1 MFSRLTQE
9 SISTRMKVI
18 NFCLYRICWWKIFN
32 ELNYKENKKTNR
44 NKMKHIFFVMMP
56 LSLLIAIIFNSLGLS
71 LNHKYALASLC
82 YTVLFFVYSV
92 YKLCFRKWTKIKN
105 KEFLNSLK
113 CVNKKT
119 LKELSFNISVVVLL
133 FVCNIC
139 IGDIAIYTL
148 QFYYS
153 NLEIVY
159 NVGSLSFDFSTFTT
173 LFIMLSAAYQLSFC
187 TAIKKNPVW
196 IDSKVKEE
204 EHWGEI
210 KEKF

>member
-1 MFSRLTQE
+1 
-9 SISTRMKVI
+9 MKQTYYI
-18 NFCLYRICWWKIFN
+18 I
-32 ELNYKENKKTNR
+32 TG
-44 NKMKHIFFVMMP
+44 
-56 LSLLIAIIFNSLGLS
+56 LSLLVAIIFNSLGLS

-92 YKLCFRKWTKIKN
+92 YKLCFRKLHLSKIKN

-113 CVNKKT
+113 YVNKKT
-119 LKELSFNISVVVLL
+119 LKELSFNIVIVVLL

-173 LFIMLSAAYQLSFC
+173 LFIMLSFVYQLSSC
-187 TAIKKNPVW
+187 RTIKKTYVW
-196 IDSKVKEE
+196 TEYRIMEE
-204 EHWGEI
+204 EQW
-210 KEKF
+210 KERQKKGFTLLENNEAQENSETTTRGGI

>member
-1 MFSRLTQE
+1 
-9 SISTRMKVI
+9 
-18 NFCLYRICWWKIFN
+18 
-32 ELNYKENKKTNR
+32 
-44 NKMKHIFFVMMP
+44 MKHIFFVMMP
-56 LSLLIAIIFNSLGLS
+56 LSLLVAITFNSFGLS

-113 CVNKKT
+113 YVNKKT
-119 LKELSFNISVVVLL
+119 LKELSFNISVVILL

-153 NLEIVY
+153 NQEIIY

-196 IDSKVKEE
+196 IDDKVMEE
-204 EHWGEI
+204 EHRR
-210 KEKF
+210 KLKKNFNHDTSN

>member
-1 MFSRLTQE
+1 
-9 SISTRMKVI
+9 MKQTYYI
-18 NFCLYRICWWKIFN
+18 I
-32 ELNYKENKKTNR
+32 TA
-44 NKMKHIFFVMMP
+44 
-56 LSLLIAIIFNSLGLS
+56 LSLLVAIIFNSLGLS

-92 YKLCFRKWTKIKN
+92 YTLCLKKWTKIAN
-105 KEFLNSLK
+105 KKLRNSLRY
-113 CVNKKT
+113 VNKKT
-119 LKELSFNISVVVLL
+119 LKELSFNILVVILL

-153 NLEIVY
+153 NPEIVY
-159 NVGSLSFDFSTFTT
+159 NVGSFSFDFSTFTT

-196 IDSKVKEE
+196 IDDKVREE
-204 EHWGEI
+204 EH
-210 KEKF
+210 

>member
-1 MFSRLTQE
+1 
-9 SISTRMKVI
+9 
-18 NFCLYRICWWKIFN
+18 
-32 ELNYKENKKTNR
+32 
-44 NKMKHIFFVMMP
+44 MKHIFFVMMP

-82 YTVLFFVYSV
+82 YTILFFVYSV
-92 YKLCFRKWTKIKN
+92 YKLCFRKLHLSKIKN
-105 KEFLNSLK
+105 KELLNSLRYA
-113 CVNKKT
+113 NKKT
-119 LKELSFNISVVVLL
+119 LKELSFNILVVVLL

-153 NLEIVY
+153 NPEIVY

-187 TAIKKNPVW
+187 TAIKKNPVG
-196 IDSKVKEE
+196 IDSKVMEE

>member
-1 MFSRLTQE
+1 
-9 SISTRMKVI
+9 MKQTYYI
-18 NFCLYRICWWKIFN
+18 I
-32 ELNYKENKKTNR
+32 TA
-44 NKMKHIFFVMMP
+44 

-105 KEFLNSLK
+105 KEFLNSLRYI
-113 CVNKKT
+113 NKKT
-119 LKELSFNISVVVLL
+119 LKELSFNIVIVVLL

-139 IGDIAIYTL
+139 IGDITIYTL

-153 NLEIVY
+153 NPEIIY

-173 LFIMLSAAYQLSFC
+173 LFIMLSATYQLSFC
-187 TAIKKNPVW
+187 TAIKKNSVW
-196 IDSKVKEE
+196 IDDKVREE
-204 EHWGEI
+204 KH
-210 KEKF
+210 

>member
-1 MFSRLTQE
+1 
-9 SISTRMKVI
+9 
-18 NFCLYRICWWKIFN
+18 
-32 ELNYKENKKTNR
+32 
-44 NKMKHIFFVMMP
+44 MKHIFLVMMP
-56 LSLLIAIIFNSLGLS
+56 LSLLVAIIFNSLSLS

-92 YKLCFRKWTKIKN
+92 YKLCFRKLHLSKIKN
-105 KEFLNSLK
+105 KKFLNSLRYI
-113 CVNKKT
+113 NKKT
-119 LKELSFNISVVVLL
+119 LKELSFNIVIVVLL

-187 TAIKKNPVW
+187 TAIKKNSVW
-196 IDSKVKEE
+196 IDDKVREE
-204 EHWGEI
+204 EH
-210 KEKF
+210 

>member
-1 MFSRLTQE
+1 
-9 SISTRMKVI
+9 MK
-18 NFCLYRICWWKIFN
+18 K
-32 ELNYKENKKTNR
+32 NKKTNR

-56 LSLLIAIIFNSLGLS
+56 LSLLVAIIFNSFGLS

-82 YTVLFFVYSV
+82 YTVLFFIYSV
-92 YKLCFRKWTKIKN
+92 YKLYFRKWTKIKN

-113 CVNKKT
+113 YVNKKT
-119 LKELSFNISVVVLL
+119 LKELSFNIVIVVLL

-159 NVGSLSFDFSTFTT
+159 NVGSLSFDFNTFTT

-187 TAIKKNPVW
+187 TAIKKNSVW
-196 IDSKVKEE
+196 IDDKVREE
-204 EHWGEI
+204 EH
-210 KEKF
+210 

>member
-1 MFSRLTQE
+1 
-9 SISTRMKVI
+9 MKQTYYI
-18 NFCLYRICWWKIFN
+18 I
-32 ELNYKENKKTNR
+32 TG
-44 NKMKHIFFVMMP
+44 
-56 LSLLIAIIFNSLGLS
+56 LSLLVAIIFNSLGLS

-92 YKLCFRKWTKIKN
+92 YKLCFRKWHLSKIKN
-105 KEFLNSLK
+105 KEFLNSLRY
-113 CVNKKT
+113 VNKKT
-119 LKELSFNISVVVLL
+119 LKELSFNILVVVLL

-153 NLEIVY
+153 NPEIVY

-187 TAIKKNPVW
+187 MAIKKNSVW
-196 IDSKVKEE
+196 IDDKVREE
-204 EHWGEI
+204 EH
-210 KEKF
+210 

>member
-1 MFSRLTQE
+1 
-9 SISTRMKVI
+9 MKQTYYI
-18 NFCLYRICWWKIFN
+18 I
-32 ELNYKENKKTNR
+32 TG
-44 NKMKHIFFVMMP
+44 
-56 LSLLIAIIFNSLGLS
+56 LSLLVAIIFNSLGLS

-92 YKLCFRKWTKIKN
+92 YKLYFRKWRLSKIKN
-105 KEFLNSLK
+105 KEFLNSLRY
-113 CVNKKT
+113 VNKKT
-119 LKELSFNISVVVLL
+119 LKELSFNIIIVVLL
-133 FVCNIC
+133 FICNIY

-187 TAIKKNPVW
+187 TAIKKNSVW
-196 IDSKVKEE
+196 IDDKIWEE
-204 EHWGEI
+204 KH
-210 KEKF
+210 

>member
-1 MFSRLTQE
+1 
-9 SISTRMKVI
+9 
-18 NFCLYRICWWKIFN
+18 
-32 ELNYKENKKTNR
+32 
-44 NKMKHIFFVMMP
+44 MKHIFSVMVP

-92 YKLCFRKWTKIKN
+92 YKLCFRKLHLSKIKN
-105 KEFLNSLK
+105 KEFLNSLRY
-113 CVNKKT
+113 VNKKT
-119 LKELSFNISVVVLL
+119 LKELSFNIVIAVLL

-139 IGDIAIYTL
+139 VGDIAIYTL

-159 NVGSLSFDFSTFTT
+159 NVGSCSFDFSTFTT

-196 IDSKVKEE
+196 IDDKVREE
-204 EHWGEI
+204 EH
-210 KEKF
+210 

>member
-1 MFSRLTQE
+1 
-9 SISTRMKVI
+9 
-18 NFCLYRICWWKIFN
+18 
-32 ELNYKENKKTNR
+32 
-44 NKMKHIFFVMMP
+44 MKHIFFVMMP
-56 LSLLIAIIFNSLGLS
+56 LSLLVAIIFNSIGLS

-92 YKLCFRKWTKIKN
+92 YKLCFRKWHLSKIKN
-105 KEFLNSLK
+105 KEFLNSLRYI
-113 CVNKKT
+113 NKKT
-119 LKELSFNISVVVLL
+119 LKELSFNIVIVVLL

-153 NLEIVY
+153 NPEIVY

-187 TAIKKNPVW
+187 TAIKKNSVW
-196 IDSKVKEE
+196 IDDKVREE
-204 EHWGEI
+204 EH
-210 KEKF
+210 